1 MGVSLSNKYNGKEGM
16 AVERIEDVKLAQK
29 GNKDAFVKLITA
41 AEKSMYRVARAILK
55 SDNECADAIQEAIL
69 KAYKSIGGLREPQ
82 YFKTWLTKILI
93 NECNRILRNNRKV
106 IPIEEYMD
114 QAYTLDPY
122 EKLEIQEAV
131 SSLEDEFRIVVILFY
146 FEDMT
151 IKDIAKMLDIP
162 EGTVKSRLSRA
173 RERLSK
179 QLKVV
184 SEGGL

>member
-1 MGVSLSNKYNGKEGM
+1 MGKGAG
-16 AVERIEDVKLAQK
+16 AVEQVNDVKLAQK
-29 GNKDAFVKLITA
+29 GNKDAFVRLITA

-55 SDNECADAIQEAIL
+55 SDNECADAIQESIL
-69 KAYKSIGGLREPQ
+69 KAYKSMGGLREPQ

-93 NECNRILRNNRKV
+93 NECNRILKNNRKI

-114 QAYTLDPY
+114 QAYTLDAY
-122 EKLEIQEAV
+122 EKIEIQEAV
-131 SSLEDEFRIVVILFY
+131 SSLDDEFRVVVILFY

-151 IKDIAKMLDIP
+151 IKDIAQMLEIP

-179 QLKVV
+179 QLKIQ
-184 SEGGL
+184 SEGGSK

>member
-1 MGVSLSNKYNGKEGM
+1 MEQVT
-16 AVERIEDVKLAQK
+16 DVRLAQK
-29 GNKDAFVKLITA
+29 GNKDAFVRLITS
-41 AEKSMYRVARAILK
+41 AEKSMYRVAKAILK
-55 SDNECADAIQEAIL
+55 SDFECADAIQESIL

-106 IPIEEYMD
+106 IAIEEYID
-114 QAYTLDPY
+114 QSYTLDAH
-122 EKLEIQEAV
+122 EKIEIQEAV
-131 SSLEDEFRIVVILFY
+131 NSLEDEFRVVVILFY

-151 IKDIAKMLDIP
+151 IKDISHMLELP

-179 QLKVV
+179 QLRIFN
-184 SEGGL
+184 EGGSR

>member
-1 MGVSLSNKYNGKEGM
+1 MGKGAD
-16 AVERIEDVKLAQK
+16 AVEQVNDVLLAQK
-29 GNKDAFVKLITA
+29 GNKDAFVRLITA
-41 AEKSMYRVARAILK
+41 TEKSLYRVAKAILK

-69 KAYKSIGGLREPQ
+69 KAFKSIGGVREPQ
-82 YFKTWLTKILI
+82 YFKTWLTKIVI

-114 QAYTLDPY
+114 QAYTLDAY
-122 EKLEIQEAV
+122 EKIEIQEAV
-131 SSLEDEFRIVVILFY
+131 DSLDDEFRVVVILFY

-151 IKDIAKMLDIP
+151 IRDIAGTLEIP

-179 QLKVV
+179 QLKIQ
-184 SEGGL
+184 SEGGCK

>member
-1 MGVSLSNKYNGKEGM
+1 MEQVN
-16 AVERIEDVKLAQK
+16 DVLLAQK
-29 GNKDAFVKLITA
+29 GNKDAFVRLITA
-41 AEKSMYRVARAILK
+41 TEKSLYRVAKAILK

-69 KAYKSIGGLREPQ
+69 KAFKSIGGVREPQ
-82 YFKTWLTKILI
+82 YFKTWLTKIVI

-114 QAYTLDPY
+114 QAYTLDAY
-122 EKLEIQEAV
+122 EKIEIQEAV
-131 SSLEDEFRIVVILFY
+131 DSLDDEFRVVVILFY

-151 IKDIAKMLDIP
+151 IRDIAGTLEIP

-179 QLKVV
+179 QLKIQ
-184 SEGGL
+184 SEGGCK